1 MTFTK
6 QSNLAESK
14 MPSVNCPMEASPPL
28 PSDNYSNYKGEK
40 TMLNHKGTPIFETA
54 RLLLR
59 PFCADDGES
68 CLRNWAKDPEV
79 FRHLSQVPHTL
90 ESVAE

>member
-1 MTFTK
+1 
-6 QSNLAESK
+6 
-14 MPSVNCPMEASPPL
+14 
-28 PSDNYSNYKGEK
+28 
-40 TMLNHKGTPIFETA
+40 MLNHKGTPIFETA